1 MPAGHTAGLS
11 PLPNPEGMHV
21 SWIDGFKADYEKI
34 FVEEWSP
41 YVGAML
47 LVMIVAAL
55 MINGLFW
62 GVFGGVRYWGDQIN
76 HLIGLAP
83 LLGVPQPDE
92 GFLTHRMSL
101 MNIMLLLGAFAAALM
116 SRQFQP
122 SRPPKLEL
130 VWAAIGGTLM
140 GIGASLAGGC
150 TTGGFFNP
158 VLHSSPAGW
167 VMWAGLLV
175 GAVIGLKLLLWTL
188 ENIEW
193 GMTAPPTINLPKGLT
208 RLFPLIGLA
217 IIVGMLLWVAGWYG
231 SSDTVLVTRAV
242 IVLLG
247 FCIGFVMHRARLCF
261 ARAFRE
267 PFMTGEGDMTKAVIL
282 ALAIGIP
289 LAAFLFE
296 KEVIDSYIAIPPT
309 FWIGSLA
316 GGLVFGIGM
325 IFAGGC
331 ASGSLWRMGE
341 GHFKLWVAML
351 FFAWMGSVASA
362 LFKKVGWTSLDP
374 DNVESFEITAVGY
387 QAYWPDL
394 IPGWGWTLI
403 VGGLLLAIW
412 YAFVRYNEST
422 ERFTVL

>member
-1 MPAGHTAGLS
+1 MS
-11 PLPNPEGMHV
+11 EGNG
-21 SWIDGFKADYEKI
+21 WLAGFKADYETI

-41 YVGAML
+41 YVGAIL
-47 LVMIVAAL
+47 LTLVIVAL

-62 GVFGGVRYWGDQIN
+62 GVFGGVRYWGDQFN

-83 LLGVPQPDE
+83 LLGIQAPDE

-101 MNIMLLLGAFAAALM
+101 MNIMLLLGAFAAALI

-130 VWAAIGGTLM
+130 IWAALGGTLM
-140 GIGASLAGGC
+140 GTGASLAGGC

-167 VMWAGLLV
+167 TMWAGLLI

-188 ENIEW
+188 EHVEW
-193 GMTAPPTINLPKGLT
+193 GMEAPPTINVPAGVT
-208 RLFPLIGLA
+208 RLYPFLGLA
-217 IIVGMLLWVAGWYG
+217 IVVAVLLWTAGWYG
-231 SSDTVLVTRAV
+231 SADTVLVTRAV

-247 FCIGFVMHRARLCF
+247 FCIGFIMHRARLCF

-267 PFMTGEGDMTKAVIL
+267 PFMTAEGDMTKAVIL

-296 KEVIDSYIAIPPT
+296 KKVIDPYIAIPPT
-309 FWIGSLA
+309 FWIGSLL
-316 GGLVFGIGM
+316 GGITFGIGM

-341 GHFKLWVAML
+341 GHLKLWVAMF
-351 FFAWMGSVASA
+351 FFAWMGSTVGA
-362 LFKKVGWTSLDP
+362 LLKKAGITSIDP
-374 DNVESFEITAVGY
+374 DNVENFEVTAVGY
-387 QAYWPDL
+387 QAFWPDL
-394 IPGWGWTLI
+394 LPGWGWTLL
-403 VGGLLLAIW
+403 VGGALLALW

-422 ERFTVL
+422 EKFTVL